1 MKKLSDMLRG
11 KRGIA
16 LASAAALGI
25 VLLTFDRLP
34 FAQQEKKNDADPYY
48 KVSFYTENL
57 EKRIKE
63 LCRSCDG
70 AGDVHVLLT
79 LDSGSEYVYAS
90 DVEQKKEG
98 ESGSVTREYLI
109 VSTSSGDEPVKVT
122 EIYPRIRG
130 VAVVCSGGDR
140 PEVREKI
147 TSLLSAALGIPT
159 NRIRVSS

>member
-1 MKKLSDMLRG
+1 MKKPTELFRG
-11 KRGIA
+11 RRGIV
-16 LASAAALGI
+16 LVAAFALGI
-25 VLLTFDRLP
+25 FLLTFDKLP
-34 FAQQEKKNDADPYY
+34 FHAEKESGDSEPYY
-48 KVSFYTENL
+48 RVSFYTENL

-70 AGDVHVLLT
+70 VGDVHVLLT

-90 DVEQKKEG
+90 DVEQRQEG
-98 ESGSVTREYLI
+98 SGASVTREYLL
-109 VSTSSGDEPVKVT
+109 VSTSDGDEPVKVT
-122 EIYPRIRG
+122 EIYPKIRG

-140 PEVREKI
+140 ADVREKI

>member
-1 MKKLSDMLRG
+1 MKKPTELFRG
-11 KRGIA
+11 RRGIV
-16 LASAAALGI
+16 LVAAFALGI
-25 VLLTFDRLP
+25 FLLTFDKLP
-34 FAQQEKKNDADPYY
+34 FHAEKKNGDSEPYY
-48 KVSFYTENL
+48 RVSFYTENL

-70 AGDVHVLLT
+70 VGDVHVLLT

-90 DVEQKKEG
+90 DVEQRQEG
-98 ESGSVTREYLI
+98 SGASVTREYLL
-109 VSTSSGDEPVKVT
+109 VSTSDGDEPVKVT
-122 EIYPRIRG
+122 EIYPKIRG

-140 PEVREKI
+140 ADVREKI

>member
-1 MKKLSDMLRG
+1 MTKPTELFRG
-11 KRGIA
+11 KRA
-16 LASAAALGI
+16 LVLAAALALGI
-25 VLLTFDRLP
+25 FLLTFDKLP
-34 FAQQEKKNDADPYY
+34 ISAEKKKSDSESYY
-48 KVSFYTENL
+48 RVSFYTENL

-70 AGDVHVLLT
+70 VGDVHVLLT

-90 DVEQKKEG
+90 DVEQKQDG
-98 ESGSVTREYLI
+98 DGGSVTREYLL
-109 VSTSSGDEPVKVT
+109 VSTSDGDEPVKVT
-122 EIYPRIRG
+122 EIYPKIRG

-140 PEVREKI
+140 ADVREKI

>member
-1 MKKLSDMLRG
+1 MKKPTELFRG
-11 KRGIA
+11 RRGIV
-16 LASAAALGI
+16 LVAAFALGI
-25 VLLTFDRLP
+25 FLLTFDKLP
-34 FAQQEKKNDADPYY
+34 FRAEKKISDSEPYY
-48 KVSFYTENL
+48 RVSFYTENL

-70 AGDVHVLLT
+70 VGDVHVLLT

-90 DVEQKKEG
+90 DVEQRQED
-98 ESGSVTREYLI
+98 SGASVTREYLL
-109 VSTSSGDEPVKVT
+109 VSTSDGDEPVKVT
-122 EIYPRIRG
+122 EIYPKIRG

-140 PEVREKI
+140 ADVREKI

>member
-1 MKKLSDMLRG
+1 MKKLSEIFRG
-11 KRGIA
+11 RRGIILFA
-16 LASAAALGI
+16 AAALGI
-25 VLLTFDRLP
+25 FLMTFDRLP
-34 FAQQEKKNDADPYY
+34 ITGKQNKNDADSYY
-48 KVSFYTENL
+48 SVSFYTENL

-90 DVEQKKEG
+90 DVEQKKDG
-98 ESGSVTREYLI
+98 ENGSVTREYLI
-109 VSTSSGDEPVKVT
+109 VSASGGDEPVKVT

-140 PEVREKI
+140 SDVREKI